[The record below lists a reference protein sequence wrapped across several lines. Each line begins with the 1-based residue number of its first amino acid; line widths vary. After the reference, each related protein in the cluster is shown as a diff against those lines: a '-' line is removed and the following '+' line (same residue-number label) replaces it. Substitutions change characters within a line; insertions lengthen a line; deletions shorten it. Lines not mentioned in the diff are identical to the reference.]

1 MKRLSIPSGPGP
13 AILLSKSR
21 SFNGV
26 KTIYR
31 SSVACSDEQDS
42 LYDGCHKPVMAR
54 RMTMTSLPFEC
65 VEWYEE
71 QTNLIKPERLS
82 YLSVTGANLNMDWLL
97 LKRVEFLVDG
107 GNNWLYSAC
116 LNGKACAVKTIKPKF
131 RNDPVAIED
140 LEREVRVHAVLDHPH
155 IVALLG
161 AGLTPQGER
170 FIVFEKLDGGDLS
183 ETLGFDKKSHKKK
196 YSILRRD
203 CDDAEPLSFI
213 DVLKH
218 ARSVASALQYCHT
231 KAIPGSMILHRD
243 LKPENIVF
251 SSDGMLKIIDF
262 GLARIVTDAS
272 SDSNMVYGMSAK
284 TGSYRYMS
292 PEVAL
297 SMPYNHKADVYS
309 FGKVKNAHWPLL
321 CLSASYND

>member
-1 MKRLSIPSGPGP
+1 MI
-13 AILLSKSR
+13 
-21 SFNGV
+21 
-26 KTIYR
+26 
-31 SSVACSDEQDS
+31 
-42 LYDGCHKPVMAR
+42 
-54 RMTMTSLPFEC
+54 SLPFE
-65 VEWYEE
+65 
-71 QTNLIKPERLS
+71 LIDENADLPKPDPLT

-107 GNNWLYSAC
+107 GNNWLYSAS
-116 LNGKACAVKTIKPKF
+116 LNGQAVAVKTLKPKF

-140 LEREVRVHAVLDHPH
+140 LEKEVRVHAMLDHPH

-170 FIVFEKLDGGDLS
+170 FIVFERLDGGNLS
-183 ETLGFDKKSHKKK
+183 ETLGIDKKSLQKK

-203 CDDAEPLSFI
+203 RDDAEPLSFI

-218 ARSVASALQYCHT
+218 ARSVASAMQYCHT
-231 KAIPGSMILHRD
+231 KASPGSMILHRD

-262 GLARIVTDAS
+262 GLARIVTEAS
-272 SDSNMVYGMSAK
+272 SESNLVYGMSAK

-297 SMPYNHKADVYS
+297 SRPYNHKADVYS
-309 FGKVKNAHWPLL
+309 FGKNINAAVLL
-321 CLSASYND
+321 FFLRYFQSLYRCVSIFTL